1 MLVTKQEMDIFSKTI
16 SQFTKERIA
25 PLAESIDENHKVPDE
40 LLREMKEMGLFGVPF
55 PEEYGGSG
63 LGWRAQIAMTEEI
76 AKYEGSIPSII
87 GAHTTIAANAIFV
100 AGSEEQNLKYLKPLA
115 EGRYLGAFALTEPG
129 AGSDAAGIQTRAV
142 KTDGGWVIDGR
153 KCFITNAPSA
163 DVFIVFASTD
173 STKGSR
179 GGITAFILEKGTP
192 GLSIGK
198 IENKMGIRGSETSDV
213 ILENVNVPD
222 SQVLGE
228 VGQAFKIAMRVM
240 QNGRLNIAAIAL
252 GMAKGAY
259 ELALNYAR
267 ERKQFSTSISNF
279 QSIQNKI
286 AEMKMNIFA
295 IETMLEKAINL
306 MEEGKPFNLEGAIIK
321 AFASEKADWIINE
334 ALQIHGGYGYMKDY
348 PLERK
353 LRDARINRIF
363 EGTSEI
369 QRIVIAKEVLR
380 GE

>member
-1 MLVTKQEMDIFSKTI
+1 MVITKQEMEIFSKTI
-16 SQFTKERIA
+16 SEFTKERIA
-25 PLAESIDENHKVPDE
+25 PLAESIDENHKVPDV
-40 LLREMKEMGLFGVPF
+40 LLKEMKEMGLFGVPF

-87 GAHTTIAANAIFV
+87 GAHTTIAANAIYV
-100 AGSEEQNLKYLKPLA
+100 AGTEEQKLKYLKPLA
-115 EGRYLGAFALTEPG
+115 EGKYLGAFALTEPG
-129 AGSDAAGIQTRAV
+129 AGSDAAGIQTRAT
-142 KTDGGWVIDGR
+142 KIDNGWVIDGS

-173 STKGSR
+173 SSKGSR
-179 GGITAFILEKGTP
+179 GGITAFIVEKGTP

-213 ILENVNVPD
+213 ILENVVVPD

-267 ERKQFSTSISNF
+267 ERKQFKTSIANF
-279 QSIQNKI
+279 QSIQNKL

-295 IETMLEKAINL
+295 IESMLEKTINL
-306 MEEGKPFNLEGAIIK
+306 MEEGKSFNLEGAIIK

>member
-1 MLVTKQEMDIFSKTI
+1 MVITKQEMEIFSKTI
-16 SQFTKERIA
+16 SEFTKERIA
-25 PLAESIDENHKVPDE
+25 PLAETIDENHKVPDE
-40 LLREMKEMGLFGVPF
+40 LLKEMKEMGLFGVPF

-87 GAHTTIAANAIFV
+87 GAHTTIAANAIYV
-100 AGSEEQNLKYLKPLA
+100 AGTEEQKLKYLKPLA
-115 EGRYLGAFALTEPG
+115 EGKYLGAFALTEPG
-129 AGSDAAGIQTRAV
+129 AGSDAAGIQTKAT
-142 KTDGGWVIDGR
+142 KIDNGWVIDGS

-173 STKGSR
+173 PSKGSR
-179 GGITAFILEKGTP
+179 GGITAFIVEKGTP

-213 ILENVNVPD
+213 ILENVVVPD

-267 ERKQFSTSISNF
+267 ERKQFKTSIANF
-279 QSIQNKI
+279 QSIQNKL

-295 IETMLEKAINL
+295 IESMLEKTIHL